1 MGKSLVGPFAN
12 YYRSL
17 DNNMTLPKIS
27 NVIPLPTKKC
37 VFQFS
42 NNEKAPNPNRTL
54 TLECRIIEGQTRG
67 DAATKVFE
75 NLASLIVIGGD

>member
-27 NVIPLPTKKC
+27 NVIPLPKKKC
-37 VFQFS
+37 VFKFS
-42 NNEKAPNPNRTL
+42 NPNRTL